1 MDLSIWKT
9 ARGATFSFSRSTRI
23 LAITDKVRS
32 ETFDHEPRYS
42 GENRPGKATS
52 LGPGSGGPPPSR
64 LHLYSGPPRGSNKGG
79 RLGAGVSGGRTSAQP
94 PPTPAHLNT
103 SGSMAPPAACASSY
117 SSISSALSTFFRRS
131 ASFCRAASSPGGVP
145 GPGPCPGPVPGAA
158 ICAAGGK
165 ARAPPALP
173 QRPLLALPAVPL
185 PAAPPPGL
193 PGSRTPSDPHLR
205 AAHYVRRGGYM
216 AGQGEPLLGDQDF
229 PTRLHWSF

>member
-1 MDLSIWKT
+1 MHN
-9 ARGATFSFSRSTRI
+9 
-23 LAITDKVRS
+23 
-32 ETFDHEPRYS
+32 ETSDHEPRYS
-42 GENRPGKATS
+42 GENRPVKATR
-52 LGPGSGGPPPSR
+52 LGLGSGGPPPSR
-64 LHLYSGPPRGSNKGG
+64 LQLYSGPPRGSNKGG
-79 RLGAGVSGGRTSAQP
+79 RLEAGVSRGRTSAQP
-94 PPTPAHLNT
+94 PSTPAHLNT

-145 GPGPCPGPVPGAA
+145 GPGPVPGAA

-165 ARAPPALP
+165 VRAPPALP
-173 QRPLLALPAVPL
+173 QRPLLAPPAVHL

-205 AAHYVRRGGYM
+205 TRQYVRRGEYM
-216 AGQGEPLLGDQDF
+216 ASQGEPFLGDQDF